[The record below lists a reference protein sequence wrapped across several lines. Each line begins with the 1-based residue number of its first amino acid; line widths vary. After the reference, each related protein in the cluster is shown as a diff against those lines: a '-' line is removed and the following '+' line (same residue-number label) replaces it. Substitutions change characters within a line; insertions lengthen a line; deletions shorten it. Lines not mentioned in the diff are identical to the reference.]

1 MEKPVLKKAKSWGF
15 PSQLSEENYWQIL
28 PMQPQE
34 TWKLTEVNSRWILSL
49 KNIPQLYLDS
59 EEAIAFLARRERC
72 LQGNE
77 FKIYKV

>member
-1 MEKPVLKKAKSWGF
+1 MKKPVLKKAKSWGF

-34 TWKLTEVNSRWILSL
+34 TWQLTEFDSRWILSL

-59 EEAIAFLARRERC
+59 EEAIAFLARRNKYYIKF
-72 LQGNE
+72 L
-77 FKIYKV
+77 KKYV

>member
-1 MEKPVLKKAKSWGF
+1 MKKPVLKKAKSWGF
-15 PSQLSEENYWQIL
+15 PSQLNEENYWQIL

-59 EEAIAFLARRERC
+59 EEAIAFLARRKRYYINFSKKC
-72 LQGNE
+72 
-77 FKIYKV
+77 V

>member
-1 MEKPVLKKAKSWGF
+1 MKKPVLKKAKSWGF

-34 TWKLTEVNSRWILSL
+34 TWKLTEFESRWILSL

-59 EEAIAFLARRERC
+59 EEAIAFLARRNKC
-72 LQGNE
+72 YIKL
-77 FKIYKV
+77 